1 MGENLREW
9 ETGDQSVPPQSS
21 LFFFACSCLILPDQ
35 LRASNRLL
43 LYTTY
48 DGFSLLS
55 KGGVV
60 GEKTKAIILPS
71 FEKNVTQGKEP
82 SEKF

>member
-9 ETGDQSVPPQSS
+9 ETGDQSVPPKSS
-21 LFFFACSCLILPDQ
+21 LFFFACSCLILFAHPDQ

-60 GEKTKAIILPS
+60 GEGATGPH
-71 FEKNVTQGKEP
+71 VTLT
-82 SEKF
+82 